1 MLISPL
7 AALLASCTVGPQ
19 FHPPSP
25 QTPPTWGASASPLAA
40 GQASQFTAKSA
51 DEAWWASFDDAELT
65 SLIARAAGAN
75 LDARQAVA
83 RIAEA
88 RAQRDIVAAAGWP
101 SLGVNAGAQVN
112 RLSQSTPTG
121 ALFSSVGQFPGL
133 SGVSIPNPY
142 DQYQLGFDASWE
154 VDLFGRVRRSV
165 EAAKADTAASVED
178 SRSVMVTTLGD
189 VARSYIDL
197 RGSQAKRQVVLET
210 LATEKDLLDLA
221 DQRRQAGLSSDID
234 VVRASAEVSS
244 AQAQLPAIDHQITVD
259 INALCKLLALDPGA
273 LRPELAAAQPAP
285 LVPPRV
291 PIGLPADLARRRPD
305 IRAAEARLHAATAR
319 IGVAM
324 GDLYPQL
331 TLSAGGGYQAQSIAT
346 LTSWASRFLSAGPTV
361 ELPIFEGGRLRATVR
376 LQDAEAKE
384 AALAYQSTVLSAL
397 HEVDDALAAYGD
409 DQASARALAETVAR
423 NREAVQMA
431 RQRYVSGVG
440 DFIDVLDADR
450 SRQQNAILLA
460 DQSTA
465 ISTDLIVLYKAL
477 GGGWNTGALAGAPP
491 ARRGP

>member
-1 MLISPL
+1 
-7 AALLASCTVGPQ
+7 
-19 FHPPSP
+19 
-25 QTPPTWGASASPLAA
+25 
-40 GQASQFTAKSA
+40 
-51 DEAWWASFDDAELT
+51 
-65 SLIARAAGAN
+65 
-75 LDARQAVA
+75 
-83 RIAEA
+83 
-88 RAQRDIVAAAGWP
+88 
-101 SLGVNAGAQVN
+101 
-112 RLSQSTPTG
+112 
-121 ALFSSVGQFPGL
+121 
-133 SGVSIPNPY
+133 
-142 DQYQLGFDASWE
+142 
-154 VDLFGRVRRSV
+154 
-165 EAAKADTAASVED
+165 
-178 SRSVMVTTLGD
+178 
-189 VARSYIDL
+189 
-197 RGSQAKRQVVLET
+197 
-210 LATEKDLLDLA
+210 
-221 DQRRQAGLSSDID
+221 
-234 VVRASAEVSS
+234 
-244 AQAQLPAIDHQITVD
+244 VD